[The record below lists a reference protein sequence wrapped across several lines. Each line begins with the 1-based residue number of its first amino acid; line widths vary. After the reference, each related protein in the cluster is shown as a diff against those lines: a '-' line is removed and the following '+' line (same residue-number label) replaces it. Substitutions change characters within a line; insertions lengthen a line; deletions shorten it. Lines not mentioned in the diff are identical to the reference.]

1 MKLTYSQLEA
11 HLAKQI
17 GSVYIISGDEL
28 ILKQDA
34 IHLIRKAA
42 KKNGFSER
50 LRITPDANGEQ
61 LYASLYST
69 SLLGEKRLIELDYR
83 DSVPNKNAG
92 KILQEYAIQPS
103 ADTVLLIDISKIDD
117 KIARS
122 AWYKALE
129 KSAISI
135 PVWPVPREQ
144 LSQWIQQRAKKY
156 KLQFHPTAANLL
168 ADYVEGNL
176 IAAAQTLEK
185 IYLLRPQTVID
196 TDLIQTILTDE
207 SHFTVFDFIDSL
219 IAGEMNRAFHILEIL
234 KMENTE
240 PVFILWGITREL
252 RLLAEFSQQLQQGQT
267 YEQLFQKQRIF
278 LRRQASI
285 RRFLNK
291 FNAEDCWHHLTHA
304 SEIDR
309 IIKGA
314 CEGNVWDSLQTFC
327 LRLA

>member
-1 MKLTYSQLEA
+1 MKLTYAQLEA
-11 HLAKQI
+11 HLAKQLAPL
-17 GSVYIISGDEL
+17 YIVSGDEL
-28 ILKQDA
+28 ILKQDVV
-34 IHLIRKAA
+34 HLIRKAA
-42 KKNGFSER
+42 KKYDFSER
-50 LRITPDANGEQ
+50 LRITPDTDGEQ
-61 LYASLYST
+61 LYAALYST
-69 SLLGEKRLIELDYR
+69 SLLAEKRLIELDYR

-92 KILQEYAIQPS
+92 KILQEYAAHPS
-103 ADTVLLIDISKIDD
+103 PDTVLLIDISKIDD
-117 KIARS
+117 KISKS

-156 KLQFHPTAANLL
+156 KLQFHPLAANLL

-185 IYLLRPQTVID
+185 IYLLRPQEIITI
-196 TDLIQTILTDE
+196 DLIQSILTDE

-219 IAGEMNRAFHILEIL
+219 IAGDMSRAFHILNIL
-234 KMENTE
+234 KIEGTE

-252 RLLAEFSQQLQQGQT
+252 RLLAEFAQQLQHGQT

-291 FNAEDCWHHLTHA
+291 FNAADCWHHLTHA
-304 SEIDR
+304 SEIDS

-314 CEGNVWDSLQTFC
+314 REGNVWDSLQTFC